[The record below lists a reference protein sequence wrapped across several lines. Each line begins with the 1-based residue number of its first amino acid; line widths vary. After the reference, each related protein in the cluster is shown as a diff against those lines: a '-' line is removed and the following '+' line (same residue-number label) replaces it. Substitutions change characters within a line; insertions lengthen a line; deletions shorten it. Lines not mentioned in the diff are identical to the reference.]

1 MNEHII
7 DLFYAAAGS
16 RTGRQFWAP
25 FASGSTGYPLVAVQP
40 GTGFPG
46 FPAVAEQS
54 GTGFPVYPAST
65 QGLRSSPFVQ
75 AICRTANGQ

>member
-1 MNEHII
+1 MAEHII

-40 GTGFPG
+40 GTGFP
-46 FPAVAEQS
+46 AVAGQS

-75 AICRTANGQ
+75 AICRTTNGQ